1 MPKFGKGRRSLPV
14 LLSRPGSR
22 SPIRSGLCGS
32 KPSPLPATHKEFHA
46 SPHGRAMSH
55 LQYLCPRWK
64 ENKAAVETAAEKDR
78 AERMP
83 PLVEEPAE
91 DNEPDEIKDQT
102 KERTGEGRTKGHS
115 IKSAQKA
122 DQLRRMSQDEKRKEA
137 GRIVQRNAL
146 IVRNQDQPIAKQAGG
161 MTAAEDRKD
170 RREAG
175 NARNNATAPRS
186 GGILE
191 QQDEAIVRL
200 KRKTPV

>member
-1 MPKFGKGRRSLPV
+1 
-14 LLSRPGSR
+14 
-22 SPIRSGLCGS
+22 
-32 KPSPLPATHKEFHA
+32 
-46 SPHGRAMSH
+46 MSH

-83 PLVEEPAE
+83 LLVEEPAE

-170 RREAG
+170 RLEAG
-175 NARNNATAPRS
+175 KAKDNATAPWS

-191 QQDEAIVRL
+191 QQDAAIVRL

>member
-1 MPKFGKGRRSLPV
+1 
-14 LLSRPGSR
+14 
-22 SPIRSGLCGS
+22 
-32 KPSPLPATHKEFHA
+32 
-46 SPHGRAMSH
+46 MSH

-83 PLVEEPAE
+83 LLVEEPAE
-91 DNEPDEIKDQT
+91 DNEPDETKDQT
-102 KERTGEGRTKGHS
+102 KERTEEGRTKGHS

-170 RREAG
+170 RLEAG
-175 NARNNATAPRS
+175 KAKDNATAPWS

-191 QQDEAIVRL
+191 QQDAAIVRL

>member
-1 MPKFGKGRRSLPV
+1 
-14 LLSRPGSR
+14 
-22 SPIRSGLCGS
+22 
-32 KPSPLPATHKEFHA
+32 
-46 SPHGRAMSH
+46 MSH

-83 PLVEEPAE
+83 LLVEEPAE
-91 DNEPDEIKDQT
+91 DNEPDETKDQT
-102 KERTGEGRTKGHS
+102 KERTEEGRTKGHS

-170 RREAG
+170 RLEAG
-175 NARNNATAPRS
+175 KAKDNATAPRS